1 MDSFYL
7 WSAISFVILIL
18 FSAFFSSSE
27 TALFSLTRSDVDA
40 ISQRKNEHGAG
51 RLVRLLED
59 PRELL
64 IILLSGNTIVNILA
78 ATVTAM
84 ATSRLMAGKEYA
96 PWIIYSVQ
104 AVLVTLVLLIAGEF
118 LPKFIAI
125 RNPMSW
131 SLRIATPLT
140 VIKFCMTPIT
150 FVMYP
155 VSEFLARGLGV
166 ERRKL
171 WITEEEIKTLVEVG
185 EEHGALDQSEREMI
199 HSIFEFGDIVVRE
212 IMIPRTDM
220 VCIPVETSLDE
231 VLDIFQTKGHSR
243 LPVYEDRVD
252 NIIGILHSKDLMSLY
267 PFTQS
272 VDLRKILRKPFF
284 VPEGKR
290 IDELLKQFQS
300 ERIHMAIAVDEH
312 GGTAGLVTLEDV
324 IEEIVGEIQDEHD
337 KENPL
342 WTKLDENT
350 FIIDARMDVEEANEV
365 LGEEILP
372 EEEDFDTLGGFLLE
386 QFGDFPEVN
395 SRIEYHNYEFII
407 EEVSLHR
414 LGRVRIVR
422 REALTESNGNESAE
436 S

>member
-1 MDSFYL
+1 MESFYI
-7 WSAISFVILIL
+7 WSAVSFVILIL

-27 TALFSLTRSDVDA
+27 TALFSLTRSDIEA
-40 ISQRKNEHGAG
+40 IAQRKNEPNAA
-51 RLVRLLED
+51 RLVHLLED
-59 PRELL
+59 PRKLL
-64 IILLSGNTIVNILA
+64 IVLLSGNTIVNILA

-84 ATSRLMAGKEYA
+84 ATSRLMGGGQYA
-96 PWIIYSVQ
+96 PWVVYAVQ
-104 AVLVTLVLLIAGEF
+104 AILVTLVLLIVGEF
-118 LPKFIAI
+118 LPKFLAI
-125 RNPMSW
+125 RNPVSW
-131 SLRIATPLT
+131 SMKIATPLT
-140 VIKFCMTPIT
+140 IVKLCIAPIT
-150 FVMYP
+150 SVMYP

-220 VCIPVETSLDE
+220 VCVPVETSLEE
-231 VLDIFQTKGHSR
+231 VLDLFQTKGHSR
-243 LPVYEDRVD
+243 LPVYEDRID

-272 VDLRKILRKPFF
+272 IDLRKILRKPFF

-337 KENPL
+337 KERPL
-342 WTKLDENT
+342 WTRIDENT
-350 FIIDARMDVEEANEV
+350 CVIDAKLDVETVNEV

-372 EEEDFDTLGGFLLE
+372 EDEDFETLGGFLLE
-386 QFGDFPEVN
+386 QLGDFPEVN
-395 SRIEYHNYEFII
+395 TKIEYHNYEFII

-414 LGRVRIVR
+414 LGRVRVLR
-422 REALTESNGNESAE
+422 HEALSDANGIGTVEP
-436 S
+436 

>member
-1 MDSFYL
+1 MDPFFI
-7 WSAISFVILIL
+7 WSAVAFFILVL
-18 FSAFFSSSE
+18 LSAFFSSSE
-27 TALFSLTRSDVDA
+27 TALFSLTRSDIEE
-40 ISQRKNEHGAG
+40 ISHRKNESNAG

-59 PRELL
+59 PRKLL

-84 ATSRLMAGKEYA
+84 ATSRLMGGGQFA
-96 PWIIYSVQ
+96 PWIVYTVQ

-118 LPKFIAI
+118 LPKFMAI
-125 RNPMSW
+125 RNPVSW
-131 SLRIATPLT
+131 SLAIATPLT
-140 VIKFCMTPIT
+140 IVKFCMMPIT
-150 FVMYP
+150 VVMFP
-155 VSEFLARGLGV
+155 ISEFLARGLGV
-166 ERRKL
+166 QRRKL

-185 EEHGALDQSEREMI
+185 EEHGALEQSEKEMI
-199 HSIFEFGDIVVRE
+199 HSIFEFGDRVVRE

-220 VCIPVETSLDE
+220 VCVSVDTSFED
-231 VLDIFQTKGHSR
+231 VLDILQSKGHSR
-243 LPVYEDRVD
+243 LPVYEERVD

-272 VDLRKILRKPFF
+272 LDLHKILRNPFF

-290 IDELLKQFQS
+290 IDELLKQFQN

-337 KENPL
+337 KERPL
-342 WTKLDENT
+342 WKQIDENT
-350 FIIDARMDVEEANEV
+350 YVIDAKLDVDTANEV

-372 EEEDFDTLGGFLLE
+372 ENEDFETLGGFLLE
-386 QFGDFPEVN
+386 QLGDFPEVN
-395 SRIEYHNYEFII
+395 TRIEFHNYEFVI

-414 LGRVRIVR
+414 LGRVRVIR
-422 REALTESNGNESAE
+422 HEAFKESDDSAVAE